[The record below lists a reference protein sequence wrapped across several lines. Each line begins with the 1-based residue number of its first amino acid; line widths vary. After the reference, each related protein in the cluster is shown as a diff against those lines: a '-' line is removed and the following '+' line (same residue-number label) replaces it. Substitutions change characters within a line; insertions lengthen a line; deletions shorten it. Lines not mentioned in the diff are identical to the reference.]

1 MIVLNESTKGFIGK
15 GRGWTVRI
23 LMKNTQI
30 VKIRPRRVIMKA
42 PGAVRNGC
50 GIRLGM
56 EGAGNNNTS
65 GNQPS
70 LHFHT
75 AGESPP
81 QASQLAPVS
90 VLGS

>member
-1 MIVLNESTKGFIGK
+1 MIVLNESTKGFLGK

-23 LMKNTQI
+23 LMKNIQI

-65 GNQPS
+65 MAIS
-70 LHFHT
+70 LRSISIPLVNHPRRLR
-75 AGESPP
+75 SW
-81 QASQLAPVS
+81 L
-90 VLGS
+90 L